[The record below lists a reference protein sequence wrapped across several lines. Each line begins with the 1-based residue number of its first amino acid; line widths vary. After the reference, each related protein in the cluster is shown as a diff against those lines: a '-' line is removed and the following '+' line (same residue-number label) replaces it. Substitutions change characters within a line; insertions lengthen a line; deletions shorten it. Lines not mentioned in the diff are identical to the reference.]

1 VRLSRPCPRGRND
14 TTSTRL
20 TDAVF
25 FGEHLDT
32 TRPGLT
38 EIPALAAKGDYKACR
53 KVFAAY
59 VRGMLQPERHFS
71 KVPAIQKN
79 LADGV
84 DYERAEKALK
94 NIMSSCGFEWD
105 FGEEGPVDWFSN
117 PTYKRLQ
124 GMDLAAEPPRGMA
137 CAGPGLPGDRG

>member
-1 VRLSRPCPRGRND
+1 MC
-14 TTSTRL
+14 TRL

-53 KVFAAY
+53 KVFSAY

-84 DYERAEKALK
+84 DYERAEKAFTRARRLPT
-94 NIMSSCGFEWD
+94 ISSPTGASPCGNRAR
-105 FGEEGPVDWFSN
+105 GC
-117 PTYKRLQ
+117 
-124 GMDLAAEPPRGMA
+124 GMTTPWATG
-137 CAGPGLPGDRG
+137 